1 VRLLT
6 LTAGIALIAV
16 AFGAGTRVA
25 DTREGLIAEVITLLA
40 GVAGIGLVLFAVF
53 ARARPSSPVGVA
65 RPPAP
70 VRSPSA
76 RDFAVGASGLAL
88 AAVLIGGLVITAG
101 LQWAAWGTVLLLPMI
116 AGSAFL
122 CGRYLRSRGAEPRR

>member
-1 VRLLT
+1 VRALS
-6 LTAGIALIAV
+6 LTAGIALIVV

-40 GVAGIGLVLFAVF
+40 AVAGIGLVLYALF
-53 ARARPSSPVGVA
+53 ARARPGPRQDVA

-70 VRSPSA
+70 AGLPGA
-76 RDFAVGASGLAL
+76 RDLAFGVAGLVL
-88 AAVLIGGLVITAG
+88 ATVLIAGLVLTAG
-101 LQWAAWGTVLLLPMI
+101 WQWAAWGSVLLLPMI

-122 CGRYLRSRGAEPRR
+122 CARYLRAR